1 MKHLNG
7 DKQER
12 SVWNI
17 GICIG
22 SERLKGTD
30 GKKVH
35 STQKPE
41 MLLEKVILSSSKQG
55 DVVLDPFFGTGT
67 TGAVAKR
74 FGRHFVGIEQD
85 ESYAKIAASRIR
97 QVRAVQSDIASGA
110 LETKPPRVSLH
121 ALVGAGL
128 LRVGER
134 FYDKNKNFICTL
146 LDGGRVGDGAEVLS
160 IHKMAAKHL
169 NKSNHNGWGFFYVER
184 DGGLVGIDALRYE
197 FCGGGGFVGGACGGG
212 DDFAGAAGGDLVGG
226 VASAAGAKTA
236 AKNGA
241 KNGAKNPATPRQI
254 RICADEASL
263 F

>member
-22 SERLKGTD
+22 SERLKGLD

-35 STQKPE
+35 STQKPK

-97 QVRAVQSDIASGA
+97 QVSVVQNDISSGA
-110 LETKPPRVSLH
+110 RNKAAAREFARAFKR
-121 ALVGAGL
+121 GL
-128 LRVGER
+128 
-134 FYDKNKNFICTL
+134 
-146 LDGGRVGDGAEVLS
+146 
-160 IHKMAAKHL
+160 AARK
-169 NKSNHNGWGFFYVER
+169 
-184 DGGLVGIDALRYE
+184 
-197 FCGGGGFVGGACGGG
+197 
-212 DDFAGAAGGDLVGG
+212 
-226 VASAAGAKTA
+226 AKTL
-236 AKNGA
+236 
-241 KNGAKNPATPRQI
+241 R
-254 RICADEASL
+254 
-263 F
+263 